1 MSVDSS
7 TPPPSILGSIIS
19 VFRANRLSCL
29 MLNLVVVVV
38 VGSYYWVPAVSG
50 FWQAVGEL
58 KIRWSYAFSLVA
70 TVMAAVWL
78 PMFVQW
84 LMGVLPEK
92 DRFKRLGLMTLFWG
106 YRGMEIDLFY
116 RFQGWLFG
124 VNNDARTL
132 ILKVVMDQ
140 FVMSPLWF
148 VPTYVIALRWVD
160 MGGSW
165 SRTRTTLGRDFWLRT
180 CPTILVT
187 NWLIWIPSLAL
198 VYSLPPALQFPL
210 FSLVMCFFILL
221 VTLLARGDRPTE

>member
-1 MSVDSS
+1 
-7 TPPPSILGSIIS
+7 
-19 VFRANRLSCL
+19 
-29 MLNLVVVVV
+29 
-38 VGSYYWVPAVSG
+38 
-50 FWQAVGEL
+50 
-58 KIRWSYAFSLVA
+58 
-70 TVMAAVWL
+70 
-78 PMFVQW
+78 
-84 LMGVLPEK
+84 MGVLPEK

-165 SRTRTTLGRDFWLRT
+165 SRTRATLA
-180 CPTILVT
+180 
-187 NWLIWIPSLAL
+187 PSIS
-198 VYSLPPALQFPL
+198 VGGCS
-210 FSLVMCFFILL
+210 M
-221 VTLLARGDRPTE
+221 